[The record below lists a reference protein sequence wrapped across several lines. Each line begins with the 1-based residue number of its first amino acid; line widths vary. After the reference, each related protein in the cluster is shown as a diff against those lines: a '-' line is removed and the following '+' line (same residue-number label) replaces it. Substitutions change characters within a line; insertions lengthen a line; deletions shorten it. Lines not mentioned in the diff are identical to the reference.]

1 MTRRSSLLA
10 LFAAI
15 LLGLPGVMTGV
26 ASAQEDRRP
35 TEILRVDATAED
47 EVSVLLRSDAPPEQL
62 NDMGVSI
69 AGRETRVIAAPALV
83 PASEQRVILLL
94 EASGA
99 LNEAGGFVAVR
110 EAAKAFVAESEGQVI
125 AVYSVNDR
133 VRRVNGFTDD
143 TAQLT
148 RNIEGINFAS
158 GNRLWDGI
166 TSAAK
171 VLGEEQS
178 GAVGTIVLI
187 TGTEDD
193 GSTGG
198 SGTARGALAAAGARL
213 SVIVL
218 DTGSSPEGQLRRLA
232 DDAGGAFRG
241 AGDAVDVEARVLDAR
256 QGAANLY
263 RVTYE
268 RGAGEGIVQAQL
280 SIGPEDVPFEYSA
293 DRVTTG
299 SISLRPSPPAKPSPF
314 GFLGGTLGKTLGIL
328 FVGLAVGGLVYS
340 LVLIFSKDNELSD
353 VLSLYT
359 EGAQGDLDE
368 GEANK
373 VRNAIVQRAVDLTG
387 QVAEQQGFL
396 TKIENSLE
404 QASIPLRAAE
414 ALFFYMLMVLV
425 LMIVGA
431 VLLGGIFGLLF
442 FGVLGALVPAAGL
455 KFKAS
460 RRKKRFVGQL
470 PDMLQLLAGTL
481 RAGFSL
487 MQGVEAVSQEV
498 DGPMGDELRRVVTES
513 RLGRP
518 LEEALQGAADRMESP
533 DFSWT
538 VMAISIQREVGG
550 NLAELLLTVADTMVQ
565 RERLRGEI
573 AALTAE
579 GRMSAI
585 ILGIMP
591 PGLGLAIFTINPNYI
606 STLFTTTMG
615 NFLLGT
621 SGIAIVIGFVW
632 MKKIIDIDI

>member
-35 TEILRVDATAED
+35 TEILRVDATADD
-47 EVSVLLRSDAPPEQL
+47 EVTILLRSDAPPEQL
-62 NDMGVSI
+62 SGMEVAI
-69 AGRETRVIAAPALV
+69 AGRQTRVIAEPVLV
-83 PASEQRVILLL
+83 PASEQRVVLVI

-99 LNEAGGFVAVR
+99 LNEAGGFVAIR
-110 EAAKAFVAESEGQVI
+110 EAAKSFVTEAEGQVI

-148 RNIEGINFAS
+148 RNIEGINFAT
-158 GNRLWDGI
+158 GHRLWDGI

-171 VLGEEQS
+171 VLGEEQP
-178 GAVGTIVLI
+178 GTVGTIVLI

-218 DTGSSPEGQLRRLA
+218 DTGSSPEGQLERLA
-232 DDAGGAFRG
+232 SDAGGAIRS
-241 AGDAVDVEARVLDAR
+241 ASDAVDVESRVLDAR

-268 RGAGEGIVQAQL
+268 RGAAEGILQAQL
-280 SIGPEDVPFEYSA
+280 TIGPEVVPFEYS
-293 DRVTTG
+293 DGRVTTG
-299 SISLRPSPPAKPSPF
+299 SIALRPSPPAKPSPL
-314 GFLGGTLGKTLGIL
+314 GFLGGTLGKTLGLLLIG
-328 FVGLAVGGLVYS
+328 FAVGGLVYS

-373 VRNAIVQRAVDLTG
+373 IRNAIVQRAVDLTG

-414 ALFFYMLMVLV
+414 ALFFYMLMVVV

-431 VLLGGIFGLLF
+431 VLMGGLIGLIF
-442 FGVLGALVPAAGL
+442 FGVLGALVPVGAL
-455 KFKAS
+455 NFKAS
-460 RRKKRFVGQL
+460 RRKRTFVGQL

-533 DFSWT
+533 DFNWT

-585 ILGIMP
+585 ILGLMP
-591 PGLGLAIFTINPNYI
+591 PGLGLAIFTINPKYI
-606 STLFTTTMG
+606 STLFDTTIG
-615 NFLLGT
+615 NVLLGV
-621 SGIAIVIGFVW
+621 SGVSIVIGFIW